1 MCDAPARKRDDIR
14 ETQVYAL
21 QPMTR
26 LRAFF
31 LRHRAIAFAVIALAM
46 AMKVLIPAG
55 TMIGGD
61 ARALTIQICDGYGDA
76 LHDSARAVV
85 IAIKGH
91 GDQGKTAPDHQACPF
106 SALGHAGLT
115 GTDPELL
122 AVALAFILLLGLTSP
137 AFPVVRPLD
146 RLRPPLRAP
155 PALA

>member
-1 MCDAPARKRDDIR
+1 
-14 ETQVYAL
+14 
-21 QPMTR
+21 MTR

-31 LRHRAIAFAVIALAM
+31 LRHRAMAIAVIALAM

-55 TMIGGD
+55 TMLGAD

-76 LHDSARAVV
+76 LHDTAKAVV

-91 GDQGKTAPDHQACPF
+91 GDAGKSAPDHQACPF

-115 GTDPELL
+115 GANPVLL
-122 AVALAFILLLGLTSP
+122 ALALAFILLLGLTSP
-137 AFPVVRPLD
+137 DFPAPRPLA